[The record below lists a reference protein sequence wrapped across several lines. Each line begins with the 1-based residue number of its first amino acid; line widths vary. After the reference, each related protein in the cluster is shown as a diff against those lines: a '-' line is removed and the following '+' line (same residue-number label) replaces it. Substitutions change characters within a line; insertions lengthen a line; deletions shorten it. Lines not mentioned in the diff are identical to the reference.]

1 MKCKIA
7 AVIAAAAMCFLLT
20 ARVFAEAEDYGTE
33 IPSGAEAADSGE
45 AAENGA
51 DLVYSSETELY
62 TFTFDNGETLYSTAA
77 LSADSDISYLWLSW
91 SENVEVILML
101 NGEDIGYTKGS
112 ILSESGSYTLYAI
125 SDVQTVQFSFSLES
139 EMSVKDG
146 RFSGA
151 YENGRFSADGITSNV
166 LDGETIAFPA
176 EISVEDNYICTVT
189 HGEDTSTM
197 SRSIYLSED
206 GDYSLIFTDM
216 TGGKIYRLSFVIMQ
230 KPSGN
235 ADIFTVPAGYEIT
248 SAAVDGEE
256 IPHGRVLLMDK
267 DGKYEIAYSN
277 GTVNRTM
284 TIVRDTKA
292 PVLYFNGGRS
302 LTFSDPVV
310 ITADGEYTYEILK
323 DGYNYTMRDDTL
335 SASGIYRI
343 NASDEAGNTAT
354 YRVVIEAKSG
364 VAPAGIIISSAVVV
378 IILAAYFIYHK
389 THPLRVK

>member
-20 ARVFAEAEDYGTE
+20 ARAFAEAEDYGTE

-45 AAENGA
+45 AAESGA

-62 TFTFDNGETLYSTAA
+62 TFTFDNGETLYSTAS
-77 LSADSDISYLWLSW
+77 LGADSDISYLWLSW
-91 SENVEVILML
+91 SENVEVILLL

-151 YENGRFSADGITSNV
+151 YENGRFSVDGITSNV

-176 EISVEDNYICTVT
+176 EISAEDNYICTVT
-189 HGEDTSTM
+189 HGENTSTM

-216 TGGKIYRLSFVIMQ
+216 TGGKVYRLSFVIMQ

-235 ADIFTVPAGYEIT
+235 ADIFTAPAGYEIT

-277 GTVNRTM
+277 GTVNRAM

-323 DGYNYTMRDDTL
+323 DGFNYTMRDDTL

-343 NASDEAGNTAT
+343 NASDEAGNTST

>member
-20 ARVFAEAEDYGTE
+20 GNVFAEAEISDVE
-33 IPSGAEAADSGE
+33 ILSDGETADSGE
-45 AAENGA
+45 AASGGT
-51 DLVYSSETELY
+51 DLVYNSETELY
-62 TFTFDNGETLYSTAA
+62 TFTFDNGETLYSTSP
-77 LSADSDISYLWLSW
+77 LSADAGISYLWLSW
-91 SENVEVILML
+91 SENVEVILLL

-125 SDVQTVQFSFSLES
+125 SDVQTVQFSFALES
-139 EMSVKDG
+139 ETAVTDG
-146 RFSGA
+146 RFSGV

-176 EISVEDNYICTVT
+176 EISVDDNYICTVT
-189 HGEDTSTM
+189 HGEDTSTL
-197 SRSIYLSED
+197 SRNIYLSDE
-206 GDYSLIFTDM
+206 GDYSLVFTDM

-230 KPSGN
+230 EPSGN
-235 ADIFTVPAGYEIT
+235 IDIFTAPAGYEIT

-256 IPHGRVLLMDK
+256 IPHGKVLLMDK
-267 DGKYEIAYSN
+267 DGEYAISYSN

-284 TIVRDTKA
+284 TVSRDTKA
-292 PVLYFNGGRS
+292 PVLYFNGGRK

-310 ITADGEYTYEILK
+310 ITADGDYTYEILK
-323 DGYNYTMRDDTL
+323 DGFNYTMRDNTL

-343 NASDEAGNTAT
+343 NASDEAGNVAT

-364 VAPAGIIISSAVVV
+364 IAPAGIIISSAAVV

>member
-20 ARVFAEAEDYGTE
+20 ARAFAEAEDYGTE

-45 AAENGA
+45 AAESGA

-62 TFTFDNGETLYSTAA
+62 TFTFDNGETLYSTAS
-77 LSADSDISYLWLSW
+77 LGADSDISYLWLSW
-91 SENVEVILML
+91 SENVEVILLL

-139 EMSVKDG
+139 EMSVKGG

-176 EISVEDNYICTVT
+176 EISAEDNYICTVT
-189 HGEDTSTM
+189 HGENTSTM

-216 TGGKIYRLSFVIMQ
+216 TGGKVYRLSFVIMQ

-235 ADIFTVPAGYEIT
+235 ADIFTAPAGYEIT

-323 DGYNYTMRDDTL
+323 DGFNYTMRDDTL